1 MSDLNKKL
9 EGKEQEEYIREHFK
23 SKEEKSEQIEE
34 EIEEETEEEEDL
46 REIKEKLE
54 DIASGNDIKAE
65 VAQEILDSIDEDYS
79 IEGWFEDLFQGGC
92 ASGFIGSLI
101 YYSDTN
107 AFFDKHYDEIDELR
121 NDWEESIGEPLK
133 IEGDL
138 KNGLAWF
145 SFEEVARQLA
155 NELDINI

>member
-1 MSDLNKKL
+1 MSDLTK
-9 EGKEQEEYIREHFK
+9 
-23 SKEEKSEQIEE
+23 KEEDIKKDYIKRHLPEE
-34 EIEEETEEEEDL
+34 LKDEIEEEEKEDL
-46 REIKEKLE
+46 RELKEKLQ
-54 DIASGNDIKAE
+54 DIADGRDIKAE
-65 VAQEILDSIDEDYS
+65 VAQEILDSIDEDCS
-79 IEGWFEDLFQGGC
+79 LEDWFSDLFQGGC

-121 NDWEESIGEPLK
+121 NDYEESIGEPLK